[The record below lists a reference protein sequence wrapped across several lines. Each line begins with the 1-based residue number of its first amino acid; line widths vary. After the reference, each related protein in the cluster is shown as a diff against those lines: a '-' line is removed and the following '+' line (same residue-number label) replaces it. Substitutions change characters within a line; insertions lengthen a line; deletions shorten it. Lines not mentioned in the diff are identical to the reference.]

1 MKEGTIMKKI
11 LYVLFAVVA
20 VLFTS
25 CKENFFDINYDPNQ
39 PAADIVTND
48 MILPA
53 VEMNLAATYADY
65 LNIVGGYYC
74 QIYAHSAGTS
84 NYIDYSQFTMS
95 ATRSSG
101 SYQQL
106 YQKVLSNAN
115 TIREKSAAAEEWGT
129 YLAATTL
136 RAFAYQL
143 LVDCYG
149 EVPYKEALDPANL
162 APKYDE
168 GQAIYEGIIAE
179 LDEALAKA
187 APADLVAKNFTF
199 PGKNAEPWIQF
210 ANAQKLKMLSRLAS
224 VKDVKADI
232 QKIIDGGNLP
242 AADIQIAGCWA
253 QEAGHESPFWAEEF
267 STLGGST
274 QINVVANLAIINT
287 LQQVD
292 AEGAITYADPRLA
305 WIFSANSESKWVG
318 NISGTNNST
327 SDAPFK
333 NADYWCRPNASYDM
347 PVYLITV
354 AEVEFFL
361 AEFYAKA
368 GDAANAK
375 AHYDAAVAA
384 SCATAGVPGGEA
396 IVLEKFPY
404 ENANWQKSIGISK
417 WLALAGVNCFEAYT
431 EVRRLDY
438 PAFGT
443 VKGSDMYKGAGA
455 QNTAAYVAGTL
466 YTPYLVDGQIGD
478 NKMLERWPYA
488 ESSQSRNANTPA
500 FKGFTTPIF
509 WGK

>member
-11 LYVLFAVVA
+11 LYVVIAVA
-20 VLFTS
+20 FVLTS
-25 CKENFFDINYDPNQ
+25 CESKYLDINYDPNA
-39 PAADIVTND
+39 PAADVVSND

-65 LNIVGGYYC
+65 LNIVGGYFC

-101 SYQQL
+101 AYRQL
-106 YQKVLSNAN
+106 YQVVISDSEV
-115 TIREKSAAAEEWGT
+115 IRKKAAEAEEWGT

-149 EVPYKEALDPANL
+149 EIPYTEALNPSNL

-168 GQAIYEGIIAE
+168 GQAVYEGIIAE

-187 APADLVAKNFTF
+187 TPADLVAKNFTF
-199 PGKNAEPWIQF
+199 PGQPAEPWIRF

-224 VKDVKADI
+224 VKDVKSQI
-232 QKIIDGGNLP
+232 QKVIDENNLP
-242 AADIQIAGCWA
+242 TSDIIIAGCWS

-287 LQQVD
+287 MQPVD
-292 AEGAITYADPRLA
+292 DEGNIVYTDPRLGS
-305 WIFSANSESKWVG
+305 FFDPNSSNDWVG

-333 NADYWCRPNASYDM
+333 NADYWCRPAASYAM
-347 PVYLITV
+347 PVYLISV
-354 AEVEFFL
+354 AEVEFFI
-361 AEFYAKA
+361 AEFFAQQGNA
-368 GDAANAK
+368 GQAK
-375 AHYDAAVAA
+375 AHYDAAIAA
-384 SCATAGVPGGEA
+384 SCAQAGVPGAE
-396 IVLEKFPY
+396 VLVLAQFPY
-404 ENANWQKSIGISK
+404 DNANWKKSIGISK
-417 WLALAGVNCFEAYT
+417 WIALAGVNCFEAYT
-431 EVRRLDY
+431 EVRRLDF

-443 VKGSDMYKGAGA
+443 VKGSDMYKGSGSH
-455 QNTAAYVAGTL
+455 NTSKYKAGTL
-466 YTPYLVDGQIGD
+466 YTPYQVDGLIGD
-478 NKMLERWPYA
+478 NKLLERFPYA
-488 ESSQSRNANTPA
+488 ESSQSRNTNTPE

>member
-1 MKEGTIMKKI
+1 MKKI
-11 LYVLFAVVA
+11 FYVLFTVVA

-25 CKENFFDINYDPNQ
+25 CNFLDINYDPNQ
-39 PAADIVTND
+39 PAAEIVDND

-53 VEMNLAATYADY
+53 VEMNLAASYADY

-95 ATRSSG
+95 ATRSS
-101 SYQQL
+101 STYRQL
-106 YQKVLSNAN
+106 FQVVISDSEV
-115 TIREKSAAAEEWGT
+115 IRKKAEEAGEWGT

-136 RAFAYQL
+136 RAFAFQL

-149 EVPYKEALDPANL
+149 EVPYTEALNPANL

-179 LDEALAKA
+179 LDAALAKA

-199 PGKNAEPWIQF
+199 PGQNAEPWIAF
-210 ANAQKLKMLSRLAS
+210 ANAQKLKMLTRLAS

-232 QKIIDGGNLP
+232 KKIIDGGVLP
-242 AADIQIAGCWA
+242 ASDIKIANCWS

-274 QINVVANLAIINT
+274 QINVVANLAIINSM
-287 LQQVD
+287 QQVD
-292 AEGAITYADPRLA
+292 AEGTIVYSDPRLA
-305 WIFSANSESKWVG
+305 WMFNTNSEGKWVG

-347 PVYLITV
+347 PVFLISQT
-354 AEVEFFL
+354 EVEFFL
-361 AEFYAKA
+361 AEFYAQQ

-375 AHYDAAVAA
+375 AHYEAAIAA
-384 SCATAGVPGGEA
+384 SCATAGVPGAEA
-396 IVLEKFPY
+396 QVLAQFPY
-404 ENANWQKSIGISK
+404 DQANWKKSIGISK
-417 WLALAGVNCFEAYT
+417 WIALAGINCFEAYT

-438 PAFGT
+438 PAFGSI
-443 VKGSDMYKGAGA
+443 KGSQMYSGSGA
-455 QNTAAYVAGTL
+455 QKTEGYVACTL

-478 NKMLERWPYA
+478 NKMLERWPYP
-488 ESSQSRNANTPA
+488 ESSQSRNTNTPA
-500 FKGFTTPIF
+500 FKGFTTPVF

>member
-11 LYVLFAVVA
+11 FYAVIAVALVL
-20 VLFTS
+20 TS
-25 CKENFFDINYDPNQ
+25 CESKFLDINYDPNA
-39 PAADIVTND
+39 PAAEIVSND

-53 VEMNLAATYADY
+53 VEMNLAASYADY
-65 LNIVGGYYC
+65 LNIVGGYFC

-101 SYQQL
+101 TYRQL
-106 YQKVLSNAN
+106 FQVVISDSEV
-115 TIREKSAAAEEWGT
+115 IRKKAKESEEWGT

-149 EVPYKEALDPANL
+149 EVPYTEALDPANV

-187 APADLVAKNFTF
+187 APSDLVAKNFTF
-199 PGKNAEPWIQF
+199 PGQPAEPWIRF
-210 ANAQKLKMLSRLAS
+210 ANAQKLKMLSRLATK
-224 VKDVKADI
+224 KDVSADI
-232 QKIIDGGNLP
+232 KKIVDENNLP
-242 AADIQIAGCWA
+242 AYDIAIEGCWS

-287 LQQVD
+287 MQPVD
-292 AEGAITYADPRLA
+292 DEGNILYSDPRLA
-305 WIFSANSESKWVG
+305 GFFEQNSSKAWVG

-333 NADYWCRPNASYDM
+333 NADYWCRPVASYNM

-354 AEVEFFL
+354 TEVEFFL
-361 AEFYAKA
+361 AEYFAKQ
-368 GDAANAK
+368 GDAGQAK
-375 AHYDAAVAA
+375 AHYDAAIAA
-384 SCATAGVPGGEA
+384 SCAQAGVAGSEA
-396 IVLEKFPY
+396 LVLAQFPY
-404 ENANWQKSIGISK
+404 DNANWQKSIGISK
-417 WLALAGVNCFEAYT
+417 WIALTGINCFEAYT
-431 EVRRLDY
+431 EVRRLNY

-443 VKGSDMYKGAGA
+443 VKGADMYKGSGK
-455 QNTAAYVAGTL
+455 QDTNNYKAGTL
-466 YTPYLVDGQIGD
+466 YTPYQVDGQIGD
-478 NKMLERWPYA
+478 NKMLERFPYA
-488 ESSQSRNANTPA
+488 ESSQSRNSNTPA

-509 WGK
+509 WGE